1 MKKIIFI
8 LIFVTLFFTQK
19 SFSAGIWSSKG
30 NFSTLLNEMLLSN
43 WAKGGENQISLIG
56 LFNYNLKYVSV
67 DTNFIWENIADVGYG
82 FLTSE
87 NYSFRKNEDKIDLV
101 SKMGYRAIK
110 DYYYSMF
117 VNFKTQFDKGY
128 KYPNDRDVVSRFFA
142 PAYLIA
148 GVGIDFKPRTNL
160 SISFSP
166 LSGRMTFVNNEEL
179 ANAGAYGVTPAKYD
193 ELGNI
198 LAKGKT
204 FKFDFGVGTTINY
217 TFEPMKNIK
226 VITKLDLFNNYTD
239 SDVNN
244 RKNIDIN
251 SENMIHFKVND
262 YISANI
268 FLHFIYDHDIPIPV
282 YEKIDGVKTQV
293 GVGPRLQ
300 IKQNMGIGFNYAL

>member
-8 LIFVTLFFTQK
+8 LIFVTLFSTQK

-67 DTNFIWENIADVGYG
+67 DTNFIWENIADAGYG

-166 LSGRMTFVNNEEL
+166 LSGRMTFVNNEYL